1 MNEENY
7 NPEDIDLENTEEVN
21 PYDEIITKQQM
32 SIEDLKEHMTGPV
45 IAILIHA
52 IILPFVIGMVINE
65 PVQDQPEVQMESV
78 TEEVVPPPPPPP
90 PPEIKEPDVTTPDDR
105 PFDKPVVE
113 DPTDVTMEEPEIK
126 ADIMVETITN
136 PFVIKT
142 NNSAKVLASASPFG
156 RKGGAGGSGGSG
168 GGYRMGLR
176 GVFYDMKQD
185 QNGSANGVGGYD
197 QNKFTSSILTPF
209 VKGGWNQNSLNKYY
223 KSPTNLYASCFYI
236 PRCKAEE
243 APKAYECA
251 DKVQPSRWMAVYS
264 GKVRAPKTGTFRFAG
279 AGDDVI
285 TVAVNKRT
293 VLDYGWTQVTLGCNS
308 ASNLREW
315 MAAMEQQPN
324 ANPTY
329 VQRIKEAGVYKNPA
343 SFYKYSATPHWNG
356 ALGGICV
363 GDSVSVNAGE
373 IVDIDILISEIPG
386 GEFGACLF
394 IEDVDMHYEYAKD
407 PQTGSPILPLFR
419 TDGSLPPPSTGQI
432 PPFMP
437 GGPVWRLVGGNAKGA
452 DPATVPTPVQ
462 NENLIEL

>member
-7 NPEDIDLENTEEVN
+7 NTEEIDVENTEEVN

-65 PVQDQPEVQMESV
+65 PVENQPEVQMESV
-78 TEEVVPPPPPPP
+78 TEEVVPPPP

-176 GVFYDMKQD
+176 GVFFDMKQD
-185 QNGSANGVGGYD
+185 QNGAGNGVAGYN
-197 QNKFTSSILTPF
+197 QNKFTSEILLPF
-209 VKGGWNQNSLNKYY
+209 VKGGWNQNTLTKYY
-223 KSPTNLYASCFYI
+223 RSPTNLYNSCFYI
-236 PRCKAEE
+236 PNCSADD
-243 APKAYECA
+243 APAAFECA
-251 DKVQPSRWMAVYS
+251 DKVKASRWMAIYS

-279 AGDDVI
+279 AGDDALVVAI
-285 TVAVNKRT
+285 NKKTVF
-293 VLDYGWTQVTLGCNS
+293 DYGYTQVSLG
-308 ASNLREW
+308 SNISHSIGAWLP
-315 MAAMEQQPN
+315 AMRRDAN
-324 ANPTY
+324 ANPAN
-329 VQRIKEAGVYKNPA
+329 VKRLDEAGVYKSSA
-343 SFYKYSATPHWNG
+343 SFYKYTNTPIWNRE
-356 ALGGICV
+356 LGGIAV
-363 GDSVSVNAGE
+363 GDSFRVNAGE
-373 IVDIDILISEIPG
+373 ILDIDILISEIPG
-386 GEFGACLF
+386 GKFGACLL
-394 IEDVDMHYEYAKD
+394 IEDVDMHHDYQKD
-407 PQTGSPILPLFR
+407 PLEGAPILPLFR
-419 TDGSLPPPSTGQI
+419 TDGSLPKPEGQN

-462 NENLIEL
+462 NENMIEL